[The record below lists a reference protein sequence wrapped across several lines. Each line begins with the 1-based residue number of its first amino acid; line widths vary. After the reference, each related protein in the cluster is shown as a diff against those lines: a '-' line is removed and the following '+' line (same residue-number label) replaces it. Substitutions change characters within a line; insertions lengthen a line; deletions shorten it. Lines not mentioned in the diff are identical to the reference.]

1 MRRFGVAGIAGSIV
15 PAVLCSTLF
24 AAHAQDYPNKPI
36 RVVLTYTAGG
46 VSDAVMR
53 LLAPKMEE
61 VLGQKL
67 IIEAKPGA
75 AGNIGTIE
83 VAKSAPDGYTLVV
96 TATNNFVINQFTMK
110 MPIDPLTALAP
121 VAKLADVPLVLFSN
135 PSLPAENFAQFMN
148 YVKANPGKVNFGSP
162 AAGTVNHLLLERVK
176 QTRGLDMQHVPYRGS
191 PQGVMALLQND
202 IQLFTVGYAAGVGH
216 LKEGKF
222 KALAVATGARLPE
235 LPEVPTLIESGLPGF
250 TGANWW
256 GMAAPAGTPEPVI
269 RKLRE
274 AVQAALREPNVI
286 ERFKAVGLVIPKES
300 PEQFADG
307 LPAEAALWSETV
319 KKGGITVQ

>member
-1 MRRFGVAGIAGSIV
+1 MRRIGFVRLAAAGLLLLLSAPSGY
-15 PAVLCSTLF
+15 
-24 AAHAQDYPNKPI
+24 AQDYPDKPI

-46 VSDAVMR
+46 VSDGIMR

-61 VLGQKL
+61 MLGQKL

-83 VAKSAPDGYTLVV
+83 VAKSPPDGYTLVV
-96 TATNNFVINQFTMK
+96 TATNNFVINQYTMK

-135 PSLPAENFAQFMN
+135 PTIPAKDFAAFID
-148 YVKANPGKVNFGSP
+148 YVKANPAKVNFGSP
-162 AAGTVNHLLLERVK
+162 AAGTVNHMLLERVK
-176 QTRGLDMQHVPYRGS
+176 QTKGLDMQHVPFRGS

-202 IQLFTVGYAAGVGH
+202 IQLFTVGYAAGIGH
-216 LKEGKF
+216 LKDGKLT
-222 KALAVATGARLPE
+222 ALAVASDERLPE
-235 LPEVPTLIESGLPGF
+235 LPDTPTLAESGLPGF

-269 RKLRE
+269 RKIRE
-274 AVQAALREPNVI
+274 AVQTALKEPNVI
-286 ERFKAVGLVIPKES
+286 ARYKALGLGIPKQS
-300 PEQFADG
+300 PEQWAAG
-307 LPAEAALWSETV
+307 LRAEAELWSDTV
-319 KKGGITVQ
+319 KKGGIVLQ

>member
-1 MRRFGVAGIAGSIV
+1 MRCTNFLRLAAAGIMLSLSALSV
-15 PAVLCSTLF
+15 
-24 AAHAQDYPNKPI
+24 HAQGFPDKPI

-46 VSDAVMR
+46 VSDGIMR

-96 TATNNFVINQFTMK
+96 TATNNFVINQFTMA
-110 MPIDPLTALAP
+110 MPIDPLAALAP

-135 PSLPAENFAQFMN
+135 PTIPAKNFAEFMD

-162 AAGTVNHLLLERVK
+162 APGTVNHLLLERIK
-176 QTRGLDMQHVPYRGS
+176 LARNLDMQHIPYRGS
-191 PQGVMALLQND
+191 PQGVLALLQND
-202 IQLFTVGYAAGVGH
+202 IQLFTVGLAAGLGH
-216 LKEGKF
+216 LKDGKF
-222 KALAVATGARLPE
+222 TALAVATPERLPE
-235 LPEVPTLIESGLPGF
+235 LPDTPTLIESGLPGF

-274 AVQAALREPNVI
+274 AVQAALKEPNVI
-286 ERFKAVGLVIPKES
+286 ARYKAIGLGVPKES
-300 PEQFADG
+300 PEQWAAG
-307 LPAEAALWSETV
+307 LKAEADLWSEIV
-319 KKGGITVQ
+319 KKAGVKLQ